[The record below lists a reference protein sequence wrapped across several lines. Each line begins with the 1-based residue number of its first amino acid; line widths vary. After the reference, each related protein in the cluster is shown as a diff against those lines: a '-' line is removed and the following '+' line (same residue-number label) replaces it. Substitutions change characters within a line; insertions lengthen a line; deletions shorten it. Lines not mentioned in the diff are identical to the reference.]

1 MILDKAVLVEEEND
15 DQGGLRLRLD
25 RLSSYI
31 MSPEGKPPYVILKEM
46 HVLYHLEHYDC
57 L

>member
-1 MILDKAVLVEEEND
+1 MILNKAVLVEEKNHEE
-15 DQGGLRLRLD
+15 GRLRLD
-25 RLSSYI
+25 RLASYI

-46 HVLYHLEHYDC
+46 HVLYYLEHYDC